1 MVRGVALLVY
11 STAELIS
18 CFMADLQSDGQTEEM
33 AAALSLLPAQG
44 LVKEGIKLATH
55 AQALTH
61 RHRQTSGL
69 FLTKMCICIFSLY
82 LCVYIKTFGGT
93 TYMQYT
99 LASSVHLK
107 TYPRHE
113 Y

>member
-1 MVRGVALLVY
+1 
-11 STAELIS
+11 
-18 CFMADLQSDGQTEEM
+18 MADLQSDGQTEEM
-33 AAALSLLPAQG
+33 AAVLSLLPAQG

-61 RHRQTSGL
+61 RQTSGL
-69 FLTKMCICIFSLY
+69 FLTKMYICIFSLY

-93 TYMQYT
+93 TYT

>member
-1 MVRGVALLVY
+1 MVCGVALLVY

-33 AAALSLLPAQG
+33 AAVLSLLPAQG

-69 FLTKMCICIFSLY
+69 FLTKMYICIF
-82 LCVYIKTFGGT
+82 LCIYKDVWRCHVHAVHTCIVN
-93 TYMQYT
+93 T
-99 LASSVHLK
+99 LENLPQ
-107 TYPRHE
+107 T
-113 Y
+113 